1 VLIKALSRYALML
14 ADEIH
19 AKAVVAFSYSWSLV
33 RYLSALKPNVPI
45 ISFTEDDI
53 THYSTWIN
61 FWIFSQKIR
70 KFSKHM
76 SEDQEIAIDVLKE
89 EKIVKKWDY
98 IIIIGVRLYDGIRQP
113 QIRVVPIV

>member
-1 VLIKALSRYALML
+1 
-14 ADEIH
+14 
-19 AKAVVAFSYSWSLV
+19 
-33 RYLSALKPNVPI
+33 
-45 ISFTEDDI
+45 
-53 THYSTWIN
+53 
-61 FWIFSQKIR
+61 
-70 KFSKHM
+70 M